1 MLGFEPD
8 SPVSLVVSSV
18 EDCPEPLECLDAAFA
33 SLGIRSGST
42 SASGR
47 VVSFV
52 QVGARDF
59 DADSVGRAA
68 CESLGPRAYTGVGSL
83 ALEPAGLRRS
93 LLEAD
98 YACRLAMRRGPEQ
111 PHHATYAAAGSHLLL
126 LALLDRDV
134 LAVYRRAVLEPL
146 LDHDSQSTAS
156 LIETVRTF
164 LASGQQSSVTARQL
178 GIHVNTLKHRLR
190 QVERLTGRDLRS
202 TADITDLYLAIAQ
215 E

>member
-1 MLGFEPD
+1 
-8 SPVSLVVSSV
+8 
-18 EDCPEPLECLDAAFA
+18 
-33 SLGIRSGST
+33 
-42 SASGR
+42 
-47 VVSFV
+47 
-52 QVGARDF
+52 
-59 DADSVGRAA
+59 
-68 CESLGPRAYTGVGSL
+68 
-83 ALEPAGLRRS
+83 
-93 LLEAD
+93 
-98 YACRLAMRRGPEQ
+98 
-111 PHHATYAAAGSHLLL
+111 
-126 LALLDRDV
+126 LLDRDV